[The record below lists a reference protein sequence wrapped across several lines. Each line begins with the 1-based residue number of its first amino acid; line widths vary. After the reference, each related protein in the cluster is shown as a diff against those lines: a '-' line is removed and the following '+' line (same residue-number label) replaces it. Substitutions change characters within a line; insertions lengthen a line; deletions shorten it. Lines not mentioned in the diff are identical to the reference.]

1 MTTVSVVVNTYNAE
15 KYMERCMQSAKD
27 ADEII
32 VCDMHSTDK
41 TVEIAQK
48 HGAKVVYFENV
59 GFAEPARNFANSQV
73 TSDYFIVLDSDE
85 YLSEDFIKNIKKFI
99 DEQEIKPY
107 GIEFTYKNEI
117 LGKVLHSYSK
127 SKLLRFFKKGCVNYP
142 ARVHAGPE
150 VSGEPI
156 IIFPNVNENSYVTHT
171 MVDDIKEHA
180 DKWNLYSSL
189 ELEKFKKRG
198 TKFSIKT
205 LLTRPFLEFIK
216 VYFLKQGFR
225 DGIHGY
231 IFAIIAANYKFMTI
245 AKLWEAEL
253 K

>member
-73 TSDYFIVLDSDE
+73 
-85 YLSEDFIKNIKKFI
+85 
-99 DEQEIKPY
+99 
-107 GIEFTYKNEI
+107 TYKNEI

-216 VYFLKQGFR
+216 VYLLKQGVR